1 MKVILI
7 VALVL
12 LVVGALIV
20 GAGWVFLEKNPTQ
33 MNTIKD
39 VSKVYHISEA
49 PTQIQIA
56 TTNSRVEIL
65 PIKGEEWR
73 VECKDT
79 EKLYHTVELI
89 DGVLTVRQIRT
100 ERQWSDFIGILNG
113 FQNLSV
119 IVYLPENVY
128 ESLSVHSTSGSIK
141 VQEGL
146 IFSNASLQNAS
157 GSILCDSRVV
167 GALNVKNTSGSVK
180 INGSVGGDLIVKNT
194 SGSVKINSSVGGDLI
209 VNNTSGSIDIFGGVT
224 GALEVTNGSGSIEIK
239 NTNPTRATVK
249 STTGGIDLINV
260 VCKESCTVEN
270 TSGSIELEG
279 CDAASFD
286 LCTVSGSI
294 KGSILSGKVFDCH
307 STRGDVHTPTNGDG
321 GTFKA
326 RSTSGSIKITIK

>member
-1 MKVILI
+1 MKAILI
-7 VALVL
+7 IALIC
-12 LVVGALIV
+12 LIV
-20 GAGWVFLEKNPTQ
+20 GAVLIGAAWVFSNPAN
-33 MNTIKD
+33 MNTVKD
-39 VSKVYHISEA
+39 SVYEYDIGEL
-49 PTQIQIA
+49 PTQINII
-56 TTNSRVEIL
+56 TTNSRVEL
-65 PIKGEEWR
+65 RPIEGDKWKVACRDKEN
-73 VECKDT
+73 
-79 EKLYHTVELI
+79 LYHTVELI

-128 ESLSVHSTSGSIK
+128 ESLSIHSTSGSIK

-157 GSILCDSRVV
+157 GSVLCDSRVS

-209 VNNTSGSIDIFGGVT
+209 VNNTSGSVDIFGGVN
-224 GALEVTNGSGSIEIK
+224 GALEVTNGSGSIKIK

-249 STTGGIDLINV
+249 STSGSIDLINV
-260 VCKESCTVEN
+260 VCRESCTVAN

-286 LCTVSGSI
+286 LRTVSGSI

-307 STRGDVHTPTNGDG
+307 STRGDVHTPTNGG
-321 GTFKA
+321 GGIFKA